1 MAEISIEEYMENTK
15 QLSEKSVVLDNLL
28 SILDSSEGRIRDI
41 RWVENIRDTLN
52 SLKEEVTELLVKNAK
67 DFINP

>member
-15 QLSEKSVVLDNLL
+15 QLSEKAVVLDNLL
-28 SILDSSEGRIRDI
+28 SILDSSDGRIRDI
-41 RWVENIRDTLN
+41 NWVENIKDMLN

>member
-15 QLSEKSVVLDNLL
+15 QLSEKAVVLDNLL
-28 SILDSSEGRIRDI
+28 SILDSSDGRIRDI
-41 RWVENIRDTLN
+41 EWVENIRDILN
-52 SLKEEVTELLVKNAK
+52 SLKKEVTELLVKNAK

>member
-41 RWVENIRDTLN
+41 RWVENIRDMLN

>member
-1 MAEISIEEYMENTK
+1 MAKITFEEYMKCTK
-15 QLSEKSVVLDNLL
+15 QLAEKSVVLDNLL

>member
-15 QLSEKSVVLDNLL
+15 QLSEKAVVLDNLL

-41 RWVENIRDTLN
+41 IWVENIRDTLN

>member
-15 QLSEKSVVLDNLL
+15 QLSEKTVVLDNLL
-28 SILDSSEGRIRDI
+28 SILDSSDGRIRDI
-41 RWVENIRDTLN
+41 EWVENIRDILN
-52 SLKEEVTELLVKNAK
+52 SLKKEVTELLVKNAK

>member
-15 QLSEKSVVLDNLL
+15 QLSEKAVVLDNLL
-28 SILDSSEGRIRDI
+28 SILDSSDGRIRDI
-41 RWVENIRDTLN
+41 NWVENIRDMLN

>member
-41 RWVENIRDTLN
+41 TWVENIRDMLN